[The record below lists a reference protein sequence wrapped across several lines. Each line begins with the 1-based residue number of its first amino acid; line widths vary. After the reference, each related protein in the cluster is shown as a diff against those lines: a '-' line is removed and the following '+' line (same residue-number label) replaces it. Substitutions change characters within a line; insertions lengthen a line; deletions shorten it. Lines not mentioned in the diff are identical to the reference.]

1 MINSSCCDFLRL
13 TGRSNPRSEKLTS
26 ECCRLLALSVC
37 SIQRAWLSAAE
48 LQLAEAPAITWH
60 CRSAWLWLRKGNAA
74 GPKTSSFLLLFFWGG
89 GGVGGWGVPLSG
101 PLLGRSSRL
110 ETTKGEI
117 NWTVFCSS
125 LKNPA
130 QVMADSFAAAV
141 RSPPTP

>member
-1 MINSSCCDFLRL
+1 M
-13 TGRSNPRSEKLTS
+13 
-26 ECCRLLALSVC
+26 
-37 SIQRAWLSAAE
+37 
-48 LQLAEAPAITWH
+48 
-60 CRSAWLWLRKGNAA
+60 
-74 GPKTSSFLLLFFWGG
+74 GG
-89 GGVGGWGVPLSG
+89 GGGLGGLGVPLSG